1 MKKLVI
7 ISVAAVSLLSCTHD
21 FSNYGTYV
29 DPSTLQD
36 KDPSEVTQEDIQAN
50 VASIFGTID
59 PEQDWNMVKSGE
71 VTITADANL
80 SNIVKVQILS
90 ESPYFNPSAAVLC
103 EAEVQNG
110 GAVTL
115 NYEAPAECQRLIA
128 VCINNEGSFYTKG
141 FDIGATNV
149 SFASRSTTRSMTRGT
164 NDCPNPSA
172 IKMEV
177 KNSSKSFNA
186 ARTQYANLATVSN
199 NDNLKQ
205 WVKNNHLNLWQDRG
219 WENERLWKAT
229 ANNNAGSGW
238 IVDDKGTIYRTVA
251 DISKEEED
259 ELKDIFN
266 TSLARNSTKDN
277 LALIR
282 NSSNVTLYTNHLISD
297 GTPVIVSPVQLAS
310 KEINY
315 CVIYYYYYNPSD
327 IPATMSEEE
336 YVKKLPKFELINC
349 AGARW
354 GAQQIGKSKDN
365 SREDFFKVREYI
377 LPYYGDNI
385 HQSAMEGFET
395 DGEVYRIRHAYQYQN
410 KDQYLSYGDKGKLAR
425 CNVADFKDEN
435 DVNYAYQ
442 LWQVFTNPETKQS
455 YLFNIGLQRFLLHD
469 EATLKDYLTP
479 FSDTDI
485 LDEKAIPVVIDT
497 EKNCILR
504 SNSTTMGLGTDLD
517 NPNKAANRYVSSDK
531 DPNKAT
537 GMWYFEKIGQTEKS
551 GLLIKDK
558 IEMMTPVTA
567 QSMVIPTGYKIGF
580 MIRKVMNGDDLS
592 NRSCIAG
599 VANGCS
605 YGFGSMNRE
614 INQFPGHFASAV
626 TAHSMKIDDPRIL
639 MFCANDKTYLA
650 FEEGCDCQYS
660 DAIIEIT
667 QGVNIVE
674 DPMSVEAIT
683 YTVCIED
690 RPIADYDLNDIVI
703 KAKRVVGDR
712 VRVELSLVACG
723 ASDDL
728 YICGLNGQLFNENNE
743 VHDLF
748 QVERGTFVNT
758 TGGTKHD
765 PVTEI
770 FEIGNTTSLMDFLKS
785 MTIYDATIDHY
796 ITFSGRSD
804 DPHAIVIPYD
814 FKYPLER
821 KSIIKAYPTFRNW
834 TQNRNVDNNWYKSPM
849 DGDVIE

>member
-7 ISVAAVSLLSCTHD
+7 LSVAAISLLICTHD

-110 GAVTL
+110 GSVTL

-128 VCINNEGSFYTKG
+128 VCINSEGSFYTKG

-149 SFASRSTTRSMTRGT
+149 SFASRAATRSMTRGT
-164 NDCPNPSA
+164 DDCPNPSA
-172 IKMEV
+172 IKIEV

-186 ARTQYANLATVSN
+186 ARTQYANFATVST

-205 WVKNNHLNLWQDRG
+205 WVKNNHLNVWQDRG

-238 IVDDKGTIYRTVA
+238 SIDDKGTVYRNVNDLTQ
-251 DISKEEED
+251 EEVT
-259 ELKDIFN
+259 ELQDIFN
-266 TSLARNSTKDN
+266 TSLVRNNRRDN
-277 LALIR
+277 LSLIR
-282 NSSNVTLYTNHLISD
+282 NSTNVTLYTNHLISD

-310 KEINY
+310 TEINN
-315 CVIYYYYYNPSD
+315 CAIYYYYYNPSD

-336 YVKKLPKFELINC
+336 YVKRLPKFELINC
-349 AGARW
+349 ASARSA
-354 GAQQIGKSKDN
+354 AQQIGKSTN
-365 SREDFFKVREYI
+365 SSREDFFKVREYI

-385 HQSAMEGFET
+385 HQTAMEGFET
-395 DGEVYRIRHAYQYQN
+395 DGEVYRIRHGYQYQN
-410 KDQYLSYGDKGKLAR
+410 KDQYLSYTDKGKLNR
-425 CNVADFKDEN
+425 CGVADYQGEN
-435 DVNYAYQ
+435 DANFKYQ
-442 LWQVFTNPETKQS
+442 LWQIFTNPETKQS
-455 YLFNIGLQRFLLHD
+455 YLYNIGLEKFLLHD
-469 EATLKDYLTP
+469 EATAKDYLTP
-479 FSDTDI
+479 FSGTDI
-485 LDEKAIPVVIDT
+485 LDDKAIPVVIDT
-497 EKNCILR
+497 ERNCILR
-504 SNSTTMGLGTDLD
+504 SNSTTVGLGTDLD
-517 NPNKAANRYVSSDK
+517 NSSKAANRYVSSDK
-531 DPNKAT
+531 NVSKAT
-537 GMWYFEKIGQTEKS
+537 AKWYLEKCDKTETDGFMLKH
-551 GLLIKDK
+551 K
-558 IEMMTPVTA
+558 IEKMSTLTA

-580 MIRKVMNGDDLS
+580 MIRKAMNGEDTT
-592 NRSCIAG
+592 NRNCIAG
-599 VANGCS
+599 VKNGCC

-614 INQFPGHFASAV
+614 INQLPGHFGSAV
-626 TAHSMKIDDPRIL
+626 TAYSMKIDDPRIL
-639 MFCANDKTYLA
+639 MFYANDKTYLA
-650 FEEGCDCQYS
+650 FEEGADCQYS
-660 DAIIEIT
+660 DAIVEIT

-690 RPIADYDLNDIVI
+690 RPIADYDLNDIVM

-728 YICGLNGQLFNENNE
+728 YICGLNGQKFNENNE

-748 QVERGTFVNT
+748 GVERGKFVNT
-758 TGGTKHD
+758 TGRTDHD
-765 PVTEI
+765 PVTET

-785 MTIYDATIDHY
+785 MTIYDATINHY

-821 KSIIKAYPTFRNW
+821 KSILKAYPTFRNW

-849 DGDVIE
+849 TGDVIE